1 MKTSN
6 SRYRKGQRI
15 VQVIYRRILV
25 CLVFALL
32 VMGTSHPGQAKNVA
46 LDRPNFPGRSRA
58 LTPNSVVQ
66 EMLNQV
72 QSSVLYDYVSGL
84 SGKKDV
90 TIGGTSFKL
99 YTRSTGAAAYIEKA
113 TQYAYEHFQALGL
126 DVTYHTWSYYGGLRR
141 NVAAE
146 QPGTDP
152 NCLYVLAAHL
162 DDTSPTA
169 NTIAPGADDNASGVA
184 GVFMAADILSKY
196 DFTCSLRYVLFSGE
210 EQGFYGSE
218 AYAQDAATNG
228 DPILGVLNLDMIAY
242 NTPGSAATI
251 EMDIRS
257 GPAGNPDRVLSTMVT
272 DVIQAYQLELTA
284 VVYPSNDAGSDQY
297 SFWQAGFPAVLIIED
312 WEDHTPNYHTLSD
325 DVDSLNL
332 AYFTAYVKAI
342 LGAAAHLGKP
352 TVYIPTHRVYFP
364 LVSR

>member
-1 MKTSN
+1 MEIRI
-6 SRYRKGQRI
+6 SRY
-15 VQVIYRRILV
+15 YRRIPVFSMIWARIVL
-25 CLVFALL
+25 CLLFALFAA
-32 VMGTSHPGQAKNVA
+32 GTSEPGQAKNAA
-46 LDRPNFPGRSRA
+46 LERPILPGRSRA
-58 LTPNSVVQ
+58 LAPDPVVQ
-66 EMLNQV
+66 GMLNQV

-84 SGKKDV
+84 SGEKAV
-90 TIGGTSFKL
+90 TIGGTPFRL
-99 YTRSTGAAAYIEKA
+99 YTRSTGAATYIEKA
-113 TQYAYEHFQALGL
+113 TQYAYEHFQGLGL
-126 DVTYHTWSYYGGLRR
+126 DVTYHNWTYYGGQRR

-152 NCLYVLAAHL
+152 NCLYLLAAHL
-162 DDTSPTA
+162 DDTSQTA

-184 GVFMAADILSKY
+184 GVFVAADILSKY
-196 DFTCSLRYVLFSGE
+196 HFTCSLRYVLFSGE

-218 AYAQDAATNG
+218 AYAQEAAVND

-257 GPAGNPDRVLSTMVT
+257 GTAGNPDRVLSTMIT
-272 DVIQAYQLELTA
+272 DVIQAYQLNLTA

-297 SFWQAGFPAVLIIED
+297 SFWQAGFPAVLVIED
-312 WEDHTPNYHTLSD
+312 WEDHTPYYHTLSD

-332 AYFTAYVKAI
+332 DYFTAYVKAI

-352 TVYIPTHRVYFP
+352 TILPPSFRVYFP
-364 LVSR
+364 LVTR